1 MLKKTFIYGAI
12 QLFISF
18 VIALYLQSISD
29 KNLIF
34 TEGILDAGL
43 RNSLIKHY
51 FIVLGFLGLLNLL
64 FYYLSHRNN
73 DTKKDE
79 KLYNNICQIIF
90 EEFISS
96 EPNFQNHEFRVS
108 LFMKKEGLLF
118 LRKKFW
124 FSYTTFLL
132 NVGRYQTRQEK
143 KLSKI
148 KFLPNEGC
156 AGICYNLG
164 IYFFNNTCE
173 FNNTNPNLYY
183 QEQLTKFNIP
193 KFKAKKVTSKSRSFV
208 SCPIKFFNSH
218 DLFGVI
224 VVDSTMDIDF
234 NNTNFRTIEEVLKHN
249 SVLFNNPN

>member
-1 MLKKTFIYGAI
+1 MIKKTFIYGAI
-12 QLFISF
+12 QLLISF
-18 VIALYLQSISD
+18 IIALYLQSISD
-29 KNLIF
+29 KSLIF
-34 TEGILDAGL
+34 TEGILDNEL

-51 FIVLGFLGLLNLL
+51 FIVLSFLGLLNLL

-73 DTKKDE
+73 EKKKDE

-108 LFMKKEGLLF
+108 LFMKKEGLIF
-118 LRKKFW
+118 LRQKWW
-124 FSYTTFLL
+124 FRQTTFLS

-156 AGICYNLG
+156 IGICYTLG
-164 IYFFNNTCE
+164 TYFFDNTCE
-173 FNNTNPNLYY
+173 FNSTNPSLYY

-193 KFKAKKVTSKSRSFV
+193 NFKAKKVTSKSRSFV
-208 SCPIKFFNSH
+208 SCPIKYFNSQ

-234 NNTNFRTIEEVLKHN
+234 NNTNFRIIEDVLKHN
-249 SVLFNNPN
+249 SVIFNNPN